1 MEEKTSRIEADTSLT
16 DGELEAHLKVI
27 TDLLADIKK
36 VQDRHETNTD
46 KEIGDLHDFTLKV
59 AELSAKVDTI
69 HSGQKRVAERTADAV
84 EDAIEPVT
92 KQTKKLEA
100 TIKTKRSIAFKAPK
114 RFLFWKRG
122 E

>member
-1 MEEKTSRIEADTSLT
+1 MKLT
-16 DGELEAHLKVI
+16 QTKKSAIYMILHLK
-27 TDLLADIKK
+27 LQSL
-36 VQDRHETNTD
+36 VQKLIRS
-46 KEIGDLHDFTLKV
+46 I
-59 AELSAKVDTI
+59 
-69 HSGQKRVAERTADAV
+69 QADAV

>member
-1 MEEKTSRIEADTSLT
+1 LT